1 MTTVRCT
8 STKDWWKIAEQ
19 ISNFKNKKEIIPPIK
34 VNDDLIY
41 DNKKSVNYLIILL
54 LHKLRDLI

>member
-1 MTTVRCT
+1 MMTVRCT

-19 ISNFKNKKEIIPPIK
+19 ISNFENKKEIISPIK

-41 DNKKSVNYLIILL
+41 DKILSIVYLTS
-54 LHKLRDLI
+54 

>member
-1 MTTVRCT
+1 MEFIEMHSPCILT

-19 ISNFKNKKEIIPPIK
+19 ISNFENKKEIISPIK

-41 DNKKSVNYLIILL
+41 DNKKV
-54 LHKLRDLI
+54 